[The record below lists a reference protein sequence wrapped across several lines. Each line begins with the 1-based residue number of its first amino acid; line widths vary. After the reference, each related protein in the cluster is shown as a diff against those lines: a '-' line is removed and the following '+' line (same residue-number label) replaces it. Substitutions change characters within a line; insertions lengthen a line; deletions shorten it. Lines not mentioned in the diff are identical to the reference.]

1 MRRNKKTL
9 MVAAAAAV
17 LVFAGAA
24 AFTASVSFSNTN
36 TVVGYGAETITGATV
51 TSINYVLSGEEDSPP
66 DGTQTLVDTVNF
78 VTAEDTSGAQ
88 QTASVSFTTNASG
101 ASGSG
106 NAETDWAPCTVS
118 APYVSGTG
126 TGWTCDVTSLSQST
140 ADLVGVQ
147 ITVQ

>member
-9 MVAAAAAV
+9 VMAAGAAV

-24 AFTASVSFSNTN
+24 AFTASIGFSNTN

-51 TSINYVLSGEEDSPP
+51 TSLSYVLSGETDTPP
-66 DGTQTLVDTVNF
+66 DGTQTVVDTVNF
-78 VTAEDTSGAQ
+78 VTAENTSGAQ

-101 ASGSG
+101 S
-106 NAETDWAPCTVS
+106 NVETDWVPCTVS
-118 APYVSGTG
+118 SAPTSPATA
-126 TGWTCDVTSLSQST
+126 TGWTCDVTSLSQAT
-140 ADLVGVQ
+140 ANLVGVQ